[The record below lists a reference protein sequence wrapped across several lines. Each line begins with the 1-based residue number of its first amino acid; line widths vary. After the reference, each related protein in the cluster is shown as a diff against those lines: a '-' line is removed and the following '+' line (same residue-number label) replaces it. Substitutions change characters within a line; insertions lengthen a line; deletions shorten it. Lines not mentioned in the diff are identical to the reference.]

1 MSKIYMKSQGQQYS
15 SSINNGEEQVNS
27 VNWDAN
33 YDGDKAVVNVDSNID
48 GKKKREKKV
57 LTNKDLDAMFSI
69 PAVDESIADRITAD
83 FLQPHRFAPR
93 GSECRPT
100 LVPVDM
106 NDPALKGYPNIEH
119 QAYVIPPLG
128 LSREEMKERDRL
140 EYGILAPPAGEALY
154 SKGLLGDYVR
164 SFSLRNKGITRLHS
178 PTTSNT
184 SNTTRKKRRS
194 SKSKSNSKSKKGGRR
209 GRR

>member
-1 MSKIYMKSQGQQYS
+1 MKSQGQQYNS
-15 SSINNGEEQVNS
+15 TMNNGEEKVNS
-27 VNWDAN
+27 VNWDAD
-33 YDGDKAVVNVDSNID
+33 YDGDKAVVNVDSDID
-48 GKKKREKKV
+48 GEKKREKKV
-57 LTNKDLDAMFSI
+57 LTNKDLDAMFKI
-69 PAVDESIADRITAD
+69 PAVDESIADRITTD

-140 EYGILAPPAGEALY
+140 EYGILAPPAAEAPY

-164 SFSLRNKGITRLHS
+164 SFSLRNKAVS
-178 PTTSNT
+178 QPDVSAKK
-184 SNTTRKKRRS
+184 SRKKRRS
-194 SKSKSNSKSKKGGRR
+194 SKSKSKSKSKKGGRR

>member
-1 MSKIYMKSQGQQYS
+1 MSSIYMKSQGQQYS
-15 SSINNGEEQVNS
+15 STMNNGEEKVNS
-27 VNWDAN
+27 VNWDAD
-33 YDGDKAVVNVDSNID
+33 YDGDKAVVNVDSDID
-48 GKKKREKKV
+48 GEKKREKKV
-57 LTNKDLDAMFSI
+57 LTNKDLDAMFKI

-140 EYGILAPPAGEALY
+140 EYGILAPPAAEAPY

-164 SFSLRNKGITRLHS
+164 SFSLRNKAVS
-178 PTTSNT
+178 QPDVSAKK
-184 SNTTRKKRRS
+184 SRKKRRS
-194 SKSKSNSKSKKGGRR
+194 SKSKSKSKKGGRR